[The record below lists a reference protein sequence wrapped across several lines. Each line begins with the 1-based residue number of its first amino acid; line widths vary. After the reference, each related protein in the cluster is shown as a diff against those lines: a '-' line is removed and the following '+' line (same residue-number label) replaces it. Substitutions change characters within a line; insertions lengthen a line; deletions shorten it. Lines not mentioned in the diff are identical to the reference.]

1 MGRESWKV
9 SGFLTSVHPAEPPVT
24 LVIDGTGHFSSHS
37 AFLVFVLR
45 LVSPS
50 LSLSLSVSLTL
61 CLYVECYQTY
71 LGFTVNISSLVF
83 FFSAVIVSLR
93 LLWTCLLI
101 EHFFF
106 SFHLEVCFALTA

>member
-50 LSLSLSVSLTL
+50 LSLSLSVSLPL
-61 CLYVECYQTY
+61 CVYVECYQTY

-83 FFSAVIVSLR
+83 FFCCDCIITSSLDLSFDR
-93 LLWTCLLI
+93 TL
-101 EHFFF
+101 FF